1 MICIIG
7 AASNIMIGVSIRQ
20 SGTICLRRYLVMED
34 LVVLGPAKELAAGV
48 CPAIRQLDRHIASQ
62 IMQAVVTSTAVISM
76 AFGAIASFAEC
87 VCSNRGHDF
96 SARVV
101 VVQHRLGIRFAC
113 GKEGSALVPAWL
125 QGAAADRL
133 EL

>member
-1 MICIIG
+1 M
-7 AASNIMIGVSIRQ
+7 
-20 SGTICLRRYLVMED
+20 
-34 LVVLGPAKELAAGV
+34 GPAKELAAGV

-62 IMQAVVTSTAVISM
+62 IMQGVVTSIAVISTM

-101 VVQHRLGIRFAC
+101 VVQHRRGIRFAC
-113 GKEGSALVPAWL
+113 GK
-125 QGAAADRL
+125 
-133 EL
+133 